1 MKYLLTA
8 LVSLA
13 LASPGFCQTVLTEQ
27 LNLVVV
33 FDGSGSMG
41 DRFSKSNDRGTKMQA
56 AKKALVQILNQLP
69 ANTNLGIVVFS
80 SNDNGWL
87 VKLGP
92 IDKTSLTQKI
102 NNVREGGGTPLG
114 RYMKDGAN
122 ALLELRA
129 KQKSGVY
136 KLLVVT
142 DGESSDD
149 AETPLTGKYGIL
161 SKGLRVEAI
170 GVDMSNKHSLATKV
184 PYRSAENAE
193 QLTSAVKAILAES
206 TGKNDHSEDYD
217 LIAPL
222 PPEVAMAAL
231 TALCEVDNEPV
242 GSAPKNRTSSA
253 GVGGGSSFSGSGGG
267 TALIVVAIVLG
278 AAVLI
283 GLIAV
288 IVCNKR

>member
-1 MKYLLTA
+1 MRYLLSAVVA
-8 LVSLA
+8 LV
-13 LASPGFCQTVLTEQ
+13 LASTGYCQNPLPEQ

-41 DRFSKSNDRGTKMQA
+41 DRFSKSADRGTKMQA

-80 SNDNGWL
+80 SSDNGWL

-92 IDKTSLTQKI
+92 IDKTNLTQKI

-149 AETPLTGKYGIL
+149 IETPLTGKYGIL
-161 SKGLRVEAI
+161 SKSLRVEAI

-231 TALCEVDNEPV
+231 VALSEIDNEPV
-242 GSAPKNRTSSA
+242 GSPPKIRGSVNISFGDGS
-253 GVGGGSSFSGSGGG
+253 GGGSSI
-267 TALIVVAIVLG
+267 ALIVVSIIIG
-278 AAVLI
+278 AVVVIAV
-283 GLIAV
+283 IAV

>member
-1 MKYLLTA
+1 MRYLLTA
-8 LVSLA
+8 VVSLV
-13 LASPGFCQTVLTEQ
+13 LASPGFCQNPLPEQ

-41 DRFSKSNDRGTKMQA
+41 DRFSKSADRGTKMQA

-80 SNDNGWL
+80 SSNNGWL

-92 IDKTSLTQKI
+92 IDKTNLTQQI

-149 AETPLTGKYGIL
+149 IETPLTGKYGIL

-170 GVDMSNKHSLATKV
+170 GVDMSGKHSLATKV

-231 TALCEVDNEPV
+231 VALSEIDNEPV
-242 GSAPKNRTSSA
+242 GSPPKNRSGSA
-253 GVGGGSSFSGSGGG
+253 GVGASSSSGNSGM
-267 TALIVVAIVLG
+267 ALMVIGIIAVIVAFI
-278 AAVLI
+278 AVV
-283 GLIAV
+283 AV

>member
-1 MKYLLTA
+1 MRYLLTVILS
-8 LVSLA
+8 LVLV
-13 LASPGFCQTVLTEQ
+13 SPGFCDQ

-33 FDGSGSMG
+33 FDGSGSMAS
-41 DRFSKSNDRGTKMQA
+41 RFSKSNDRGTKMDA

-69 ANTNLGIVVFS
+69 TNTNLGIVVFS
-80 SNDNGWL
+80 SSHNGWL

-92 IDKTSLTQKI
+92 IDKTNLTNQI
-102 NNVREGGGTPLG
+102 NSVNEGGGTPLG
-114 RYMKDGAN
+114 KYMKDGAN

-170 GVDMSNKHSLATKV
+170 GVDMSSKHSLATKV

-193 QLTSAVKAILAES
+193 QLTTAVKAVLAES

-217 LIAPL
+217 LIAPI

-231 TALCEVDNEPV
+231 VALSEVDNEPV
-242 GSAPKNRTSSA
+242 GQPPKSGIS
-253 GVGGGSSFSGSGGG
+253 SGSDASGGVG
-267 TALIVVAIVLG
+267 TALFVVAIVLG
-278 AAVLI
+278 VV
-283 GLIAV
+283 AV
-288 IVCNKR
+288 IVVVAAIICNKR